1 MASHV
6 PGDNAK
12 SDTSRKL
19 PVIKNPL
26 LSSQVTGLTLDDFAP
41 VAVLQPAA
49 PLPAFTK
56 DPLAESTGPGKPA
69 IFSAQ
74 TAGSGTV
81 PELPQ
86 DTDNFSEIDLNA
98 TSETQTPSRS
108 QPIEYNPLQD
118 LEESDG
124 REASGGLDGT
134 GDPASSAAAT
144 SYLQQTSVLTA
155 QFAAQLPNVA
165 STVFSTFSRVIKG
178 NSPAPPTASSEH
190 HQHQPSYGGAYD
202 SQHEFLNTPH
212 HPYGGPAPPS
222 AASLI
227 NTSAFGP
234 SSSSFAHSG
243 ADQQLQAESLPAA
256 PPPTFYN
263 PEQVPSAVASTVPP
277 PPSTGGGLANSYR
290 LGGSKKK
297 TYAHIP
303 GLSTTA
309 SQPVGGF
316 LPPVTPQNAPVV
328 PHPFAPPLPPADAP
342 QANQGSAFSFPT
354 DHNNLFPVAQ
364 QPGFGREEP
373 PQPSSSSADSKG
385 KSSLFG
391 YIPTNIFDKL
401 PKPSFGSDVKK
412 EEVPQFPPQGA
423 PSIVDQFAEL
433 NVTSGPPLGVTTP
446 SFTTPFVGGPPPL
459 AVSPPQSASSL
470 FTPSVPE
477 PSVAVE
483 QPVQPFAS
491 SPVQQASQSPPTFY
505 SPGQIPT
512 VPNAPP
518 TGTSASKGNPYS
530 AARRAPGGRYKNPL
544 APLPAPTA
552 GPVFLPNQLPPT
564 ASQTQQLKANSSE
577 PFGTSV
583 AQELP
588 TAPPSIFTPAQ
599 QPPVT
604 IFNPL
609 ESTVGTS
616 ILQPTGSTESAPV
629 DNLVPVQQ
637 NPLPSPFVPTFGGS
651 FAPAGS
657 NNQSFAPPPVS
668 IFNPAAS
675 AQSDQGSSNV
685 DVNASLVAEG
695 DPTPISTQSNLQ
707 ETVAA
712 PSQSQQ
718 VSAAAPAPAPADN
731 PWQAQYNS
739 FNIPSSAGASQAA
752 QHSTTAPVRVDFPQS
767 NASTNGSGGFT
778 QFLDTDAPSGG
789 SKPIVDSRSRSS
801 ENVLSPPPRP
811 NSNLSEPST
820 IFPGFVPPADIFRSH
835 TDSSTTGGVTDVFQ
849 QLVATQHH
857 PPQGQEAQ
865 SVPSAQDSNGNRNP
879 ADFFTGTGLSLAPSL
894 TGTQLEESQKNANLF
909 LPSTQQQVASHKT
922 PEPAPAINPTD
933 FFNSNTVV
941 TESTIKT
948 GQNVSSVPLFS
959 FFGGPPAETGTAAP
973 ASQSTQEPKNHV
985 NEVKEETDTGIQPP
999 GAPSTISNVSS
1010 FSNVNDRFSEYDGEG
1025 GELDPPATPVP
1036 IFSSDNLFNFK
1047 ASAYQDGG
1055 FYSLNAGQHG
1065 LDANDGN
1072 SSMAAMATTSVGAPD
1087 TTNTTAGGTSIAESG
1102 STNIAYRPT
1111 YNHWFYRREI
1121 EGKVMWSPFTMAD
1134 SMALE
1139 DGWVL
1144 ANATPQVEV
1153 GEGEDRDPPAPVI
1166 VHTDGGRYDV
1176 SIRERLRT
1184 PVYWNGPSNEVRR
1197 CSWFYKN
1204 VDSRF
1209 VPYEEDVADMLEREY
1224 KEASTSG
1231 EWHRRV
1237 TIPNGETVVFHGPSV
1252 IVHFLQT
1259 QNPDTWGSG
1268 SSPVPSTTN
1277 RPRVVKRGIDE
1288 FNIDDDEP
1296 EKIDHLLFMVHGIG
1310 EACDLRFR
1318 RVEEV
1323 VDEFRSISAQLVQSH
1338 YRSSFDRGDVGR
1350 VEILPI
1356 SWHDDLHSLESGV
1369 DEKLKSITL
1378 DSIPKLRH
1386 FTNDTLL
1393 DVLFYTSP
1401 MFCQSIID
1409 SVGNSLNRLYTLFCQ
1424 RNPTFDGR
1432 VSLAGHSLGS
1442 LILFDLLCH
1451 QKKAE
1456 PKPSTEPENSEN
1468 PDGDSVSPL
1477 PHHHAHVHHRPLVR
1491 KCSQQINYEVGPAGT
1506 GQPYITYPQLL
1517 FEPKMFFALGS
1528 PIGMFV
1534 TIRGIDALGLD
1545 FKLPTCDGFFNI
1557 FHPYDPVAYRIEA
1570 LINPELS
1577 GLRPVLIPH
1586 HKGRKRM
1593 HLELKETMVRVSN
1606 DLKQRVSD
1614 VFRNTLGTVWA
1625 LTTMSSRPDPK
1636 AIQKEVD
1643 KVLEDQLKFETG
1655 SDVAGTSDV
1664 DSGETSLPL
1673 GRLNQTRRVDYVLQE
1688 APFEFINEYLFALTS
1703 HVCYWDSEDTML
1715 FVMKEIYSSLGV
1727 QTDHQVPQQSM
1738 TIERPLAGTSPV
1750 ASSCSINSNF
1760 NLFPQA
1766 NNR

>member
-1 MASHV
+1 MFQRCISERTPTIDKWTKRTHTHT
-6 PGDNAK
+6 D
-12 SDTSRKL
+12 STYTS
-19 PVIKNPL
+19 
-26 LSSQVTGLTLDDFAP
+26 LS
-41 VAVLQPAA
+41 
-49 PLPAFTK
+49 
-56 DPLAESTGPGKPA
+56 KPA

-74 TAGSGTV
+74 TSGSGGV

-86 DTDNFSEIDLNA
+86 DTDSFSEIDLTA
-98 TSETQTPSRS
+98 TSESQTPSRP
-108 QPIEYNPLQD
+108 QPVEYNPLQD
-118 LEESDG
+118 LEESEG
-124 REASGGLDGT
+124 RGLGVLDGADDT
-134 GDPASSAAAT
+134 ASSAAST
-144 SYLQQTSVLTA
+144 YLQQTSALTA

-178 NSPAPPTASSEH
+178 NSPAPPTANEH
-190 HQHQPSYGGAYD
+190 QQQPSASY

-212 HPYGGPAPPS
+212 HTYGGPPLPLPS
-222 AASLI
+222 AGSLTPLL
-227 NTSAFGP
+227 NSSAFDP
-234 SSSSFAHSG
+234 SAPLSTLVG
-243 ADQQLQAESLPAA
+243 ADQQHLEQGQSAAAQSLPPA

-263 PEQVPSAVASTVPP
+263 PEQLPSTAP
-277 PPSTGGGLANSYR
+277 PPSASGAPVNSYR

-303 GLSTTA
+303 GLSTSA
-309 SQPVGGF
+309 SQPIGEVIPGA
-316 LPPVTPQNAPVV
+316 PSPQNAPFV
-328 PHPFAPPLPPADAP
+328 PHPFAPPVLPQPADAP
-342 QANQGSAFSFPT
+342 TNQGAAFPHPADT
-354 DHNNLFPVAQ
+354 TNLFPVAQ
-364 QPGFGREEP
+364 PLDVGRVEP
-373 PQPSSSSADSKG
+373 PPPAAADTKG
-385 KSSLFG
+385 KPSLFG
-391 YIPTNIFDKL
+391 YIPTKIFDKL
-401 PKPSFGSDVKK
+401 PKPSFGGEAKK
-412 EEVPQFPPQGA
+412 EEVTLFAAPQGGA
-423 PSIVDQFAEL
+423 SIVDQFAEL
-433 NVTSGPPLGVTTP
+433 SVTSGLPPQGVAVAA
-446 SFTTPFVGGPPPL
+446 TPFAGGPPSAAQSQPP
-459 AVSPPQSASSL
+459 VSSSH
-470 FTPSVPE
+470 FSPDVPE
-477 PSVAVE
+477 ATE
-483 QPVQPFAS
+483 QPIAPGPVQP
-491 SPVQQASQSPPTFY
+491 PSQPPPKFY
-505 SPGQIPT
+505 SPGQFPA
-512 VPNAPP
+512 VSVAPP
-518 TGTSASKGNPYS
+518 SATARKGNPYS
-530 AARRAPGGRYKNPL
+530 AARRAPGVGRYKNPL
-544 APLPAPTA
+544 APVSAPTT
-552 GPVFLPNQLPPT
+552 GPIFLPNQLPPT
-564 ASQTQQLKANSSE
+564 AAQSQQLKEHPAVVVGAGVTQVFS
-577 PFGTSV
+577 TV
-583 AQELP
+583 
-588 TAPPSIFTPAQ
+588 PPSILTTTQ
-599 QPPVT
+599 QAPVS
-604 IFNPL
+604 IFNPAV
-609 ESTVGTS
+609 STTDTSS
-616 ILQPTGSTESAPV
+616 ILAPDSTSVGEPIPQQSAASHPE
-629 DNLVPVQQ
+629 
-637 NPLPSPFVPTFGGS
+637 PLEPSLVPTFAGS
-651 FAPAGS
+651 FPPAGLNKQPFS
-657 NNQSFAPPPVS
+657 QPPVS

-675 AQSDQGSSNV
+675 VQGDQAVSGVGVEPSFPYTPASQNESVFPLPPVVEPLEIANV
-685 DVNASLVAEG
+685 EP
-695 DPTPISTQSNLQ
+695 PTTLSKLQ
-707 ETVAA
+707 ESFA
-712 PSQSQQ
+712 PLESQNEGVPPLSQQ
-718 VSAAAPAPAPADN
+718 ASFVEPPESANN
-731 PWQAQYNS
+731 PWQAQFNS
-739 FNIPSSAGASQAA
+739 FNIPSGSSVSQANS
-752 QHSTTAPVRVDFPQS
+752 STVPARLDFPQS
-767 NASTNGSGGFT
+767 DGTGGGFT
-778 QFLDTDAPSGG
+778 QFLDADAPSGG
-789 SKPIVDSRSRSS
+789 SKPIIDSRSRSS

-811 NSNLSEPST
+811 NSNLSEPAV
-820 IFPGFVPPADIFRSH
+820 IFPAFVPPADIFRSH
-835 TDSSTTGGVTDVFQ
+835 TDPSAPALAADIFQ
-849 QLVATQHH
+849 QLGASQQQANESHYRPT
-857 PPQGQEAQ
+857 
-865 SVPSAQDSNGNRNP
+865 AQDTNGNNP
-879 ADFFTGTGLSLAPSL
+879 ADFFSGSLTPSLAS
-894 TGTQLEESQKNANLF
+894 NL
-909 LPSTQQQVASHKT
+909 PAKQQVEASQTSESFFVPSAQQELTASYKT
-922 PEPAPAINPTD
+922 PESAPAINPTD
-933 FFNSNTVV
+933 FFNSNSIVAD
-941 TESTIKT
+941 SSIKT
-948 GQNVSSVPLFS
+948 GQAVSSVPLFN
-959 FFGGPPAETGTAAP
+959 FFGRATETSVVDSGTGN
-973 ASQSTQEPKNHV
+973 STLTQEPKGHHGGEELA
-985 NEVKEETDTGIQPP
+985 NEQPAAVP
-999 GAPSTISNVSS
+999 PSKSNVSS
-1010 FSNVNDRFSEYDGEG
+1010 FDNVNNRSELAAAEDDDGGQEG
-1025 GELDPPATPVP
+1025 TARIGNASNEP
-1036 IFSSDNLFNFK
+1036 IFSSDNLFEFK
-1047 ASAYQDGG
+1047 SSAYQDGG
-1055 FYSLNAGQHG
+1055 FYSRNAGQHG
-1065 LDANDGN
+1065 LDAHDGN

-1087 TTNTTAGGTSIAESG
+1087 TTGTSIAESG

-1111 YNHWFYRREI
+1111 YNHWFYRREV

-1144 ANATPQVEV
+1144 ANGKPRTAADDE
-1153 GEGEDRDPPAPVI
+1153 EGSEPPAPVI

-1176 SIRERLRT
+1176 SIRERQRT

-1209 VPYEEDVADMLEREY
+1209 VPYEEEVAEQLEREY

-1259 QNPDTWGSG
+1259 QNPDTWGGG

-1323 VDEFRSISAQLVQSH
+1323 VEEFRSISAQLVQSH

-1356 SWHDDLHSLESGV
+1356 SWHDDLHSVESGV

-1409 SVGNSLNRLYTLFCQ
+1409 AVGNSLNRLYTLFCQ
-1424 RNPTFDGR
+1424 RNPSFNGR
-1432 VSLAGHSLGS
+1432 ISLAGHSLGS

-1456 PKPSTEPENSEN
+1456 PNPTMEQENSEN
-1468 PDGDSVSPL
+1468 PDGDSVPPL

-1491 KCSQQINYEVGPAGT
+1491 KCSQQIHYEVGPAGT

-1577 GLRPVLIPH
+1577 ALRPVLIPH

-1614 VFRNTLGTVWA
+1614 VFRNTLDTVWA

-1636 AIQKEVD
+1636 AIQQEVD
-1643 KVLEDQLKFETG
+1643 KVLEDQLKFDTG
-1655 SDVAGTSDV
+1655 ASSTNLGGGSDV

-1727 QTDHQVPQQSM
+1727 QTDLQVPQQSM
-1738 TIERPLAGTSPV
+1738 TIERPLAGTSPA
-1750 ASSCSINSNF
+1750 ASSCSLNSNF

>member
-1 MASHV
+1 MCKK
-6 PGDNAK
+6 P
-12 SDTSRKL
+12 
-19 PVIKNPL
+19 KNDIIL
-26 LSSQVTGLTLDDFAP
+26 L
-41 VAVLQPAA
+41 
-49 PLPAFTK
+49 FTK
-56 DPLAESTGPGKPA
+56 NKGLSKPA

-74 TAGSGTV
+74 TSGSGGV

-86 DTDNFSEIDLNA
+86 DTDSFSEIDLTA
-98 TSETQTPSRS
+98 TSESQTPSRP
-108 QPIEYNPLQD
+108 QPVEYNPLQD
-118 LEESDG
+118 LEESEG
-124 REASGGLDGT
+124 RGLGVLDGADDT
-134 GDPASSAAAT
+134 ASSAAST
-144 SYLQQTSVLTA
+144 YLQQTSALTA

-178 NSPAPPTASSEH
+178 NSPAPQTANEH
-190 HQHQPSYGGAYD
+190 QQQPSASY

-212 HPYGGPAPPS
+212 HTYGGPPLPLPS
-222 AASLI
+222 AGSLTPLL
-227 NTSAFGP
+227 NSSAFDP
-234 SSSSFAHSG
+234 SAPLSTLVG
-243 ADQQLQAESLPAA
+243 ADQQHLEQGQSAAAQSLPPA

-263 PEQVPSAVASTVPP
+263 PEQLPSTAP
-277 PPSTGGGLANSYR
+277 PPSASGAPVNSYR

-303 GLSTTA
+303 GLSTSA
-309 SQPVGGF
+309 SQPIGEVIPGA
-316 LPPVTPQNAPVV
+316 PSTQNAPFV
-328 PHPFAPPLPPADAP
+328 PHPFAPPVLPQPADAP
-342 QANQGSAFSFPT
+342 TNQGTAFPHPADT
-354 DHNNLFPVAQ
+354 TNLFPVAQ
-364 QPGFGREEP
+364 PLDVGRVEP
-373 PQPSSSSADSKG
+373 PPPAAADTKG
-385 KSSLFG
+385 KPSLFG
-391 YIPTNIFDKL
+391 YIPTKIFDKL
-401 PKPSFGSDVKK
+401 PKPSFGGEAKK
-412 EEVPQFPPQGA
+412 EEVTLFAAPQGGA
-423 PSIVDQFAEL
+423 SIVDQFAEL
-433 NVTSGPPLGVTTP
+433 SVTSGLPPQGVAVAA
-446 SFTTPFVGGPPPL
+446 TPFAGGPPSAAQSQPL
-459 AVSPPQSASSL
+459 VSSSH
-470 FTPSVPE
+470 FSPDVPE
-477 PSVAVE
+477 ATE
-483 QPVQPFAS
+483 QPIAPGPVQPPS
-491 SPVQQASQSPPTFY
+491 LPPPKFY
-505 SPGQIPT
+505 SPGQFPA
-512 VPNAPP
+512 VSVAPP
-518 TGTSASKGNPYS
+518 SATAPKGNPYS
-530 AARRAPGGRYKNPL
+530 AARRAPGVGRYKNPL
-544 APLPAPTA
+544 APVSAPTT
-552 GPVFLPNQLPPT
+552 GPIFLPNQLPPT
-564 ASQTQQLKANSSE
+564 AAQSQQLKEHPAVVVGAEPLEIANVE
-577 PFGTSV
+577 PPTTLSKL
-583 AQELP
+583 QESF
-588 TAPPSIFTPAQ
+588 A
-599 QPPVT
+599 
-604 IFNPL
+604 PL
-609 ESTVGTS
+609 ESQNEGVPPLS
-616 ILQPTGSTESAPV
+616 QQASFVEPPESA
-629 DNLVPVQQ
+629 N
-637 NPLPSPFVPTFGGS
+637 
-651 FAPAGS
+651 
-657 NNQSFAPPPVS
+657 
-668 IFNPAAS
+668 
-675 AQSDQGSSNV
+675 
-685 DVNASLVAEG
+685 
-695 DPTPISTQSNLQ
+695 
-707 ETVAA
+707 
-712 PSQSQQ
+712 
-718 VSAAAPAPAPADN
+718 N
-731 PWQAQYNS
+731 PWQAQFNS
-739 FNIPSSAGASQAA
+739 FNIPSGSSVSQANS
-752 QHSTTAPVRVDFPQS
+752 STVPARLDFPQS
-767 NASTNGSGGFT
+767 DGTGGGFT
-778 QFLDTDAPSGG
+778 QFLDADAPSGG
-789 SKPIVDSRSRSS
+789 SKPIIDSRSRSS

-811 NSNLSEPST
+811 NSNLSEPAV
-820 IFPGFVPPADIFRSH
+820 IFPAFVPPADIFRSH
-835 TDSSTTGGVTDVFQ
+835 TDPSAPALAADIFQ
-849 QLVATQHH
+849 QLGASQQQANESHYRPT
-857 PPQGQEAQ
+857 
-865 SVPSAQDSNGNRNP
+865 AQDTNGNNP
-879 ADFFTGTGLSLAPSL
+879 ADFFSGSLTPSLAS
-894 TGTQLEESQKNANLF
+894 NL
-909 LPSTQQQVASHKT
+909 PAKQQVEASQTSESFFVPSAQQELTASYKT
-922 PEPAPAINPTD
+922 PESAPAINPTD
-933 FFNSNTVV
+933 FFNSNSIVAD
-941 TESTIKT
+941 SSIKT
-948 GQNVSSVPLFS
+948 GQAVSSVPLFN
-959 FFGGPPAETGTAAP
+959 FFGRATETSVVDSGTDN
-973 ASQSTQEPKNHV
+973 STLTQEPKGHHGGEELA
-985 NEVKEETDTGIQPP
+985 NEQPAAVP
-999 GAPSTISNVSS
+999 PSKSNVSS
-1010 FSNVNDRFSEYDGEG
+1010 FDNVNNRSELAAAEDDDGEQEG
-1025 GELDPPATPVP
+1025 TARIGNASNEP
-1036 IFSSDNLFNFK
+1036 IFSSDNLFEFK
-1047 ASAYQDGG
+1047 SSAYQDGG
-1055 FYSLNAGQHG
+1055 FYSRNAGQHG
-1065 LDANDGN
+1065 LDAHDGN

-1087 TTNTTAGGTSIAESG
+1087 TTGTSIAESG

-1111 YNHWFYRREI
+1111 YNHWFYRREV

-1144 ANATPQVEV
+1144 ANGSSRAAADDE
-1153 GEGEDRDPPAPVI
+1153 EGSEPPAPVI

-1176 SIRERLRT
+1176 SIRERQRT

-1209 VPYEEDVADMLEREY
+1209 VPYEEEVAEQLEREY

-1259 QNPDTWGSG
+1259 QNPDTWGGG

-1323 VDEFRSISAQLVQSH
+1323 VEEFRSISAQLVQSH

-1356 SWHDDLHSLESGV
+1356 SWHDDLHSVESGV

-1409 SVGNSLNRLYTLFCQ
+1409 AVGNSLNRLYTLFCQ
-1424 RNPTFDGR
+1424 RNPSFNGR

-1456 PKPSTEPENSEN
+1456 PNPTMEQENSEN
-1468 PDGDSVSPL
+1468 PDGDSVPPL

-1491 KCSQQINYEVGPAGT
+1491 KCSQQIHYEVGPAGT

-1577 GLRPVLIPH
+1577 ALRPVLIPH

-1614 VFRNTLGTVWA
+1614 VFRNTLDTVWA

-1636 AIQKEVD
+1636 AIQQEVD
-1643 KVLEDQLKFETG
+1643 KVIEDQLKFDTG
-1655 SDVAGTSDV
+1655 ASSTNLGGGSDV

-1727 QTDHQVPQQSM
+1727 QTDLQVPQQSM
-1738 TIERPLAGTSPV
+1738 TIERPLAGTSPA
-1750 ASSCSINSNF
+1750 ASSCSLNSNF